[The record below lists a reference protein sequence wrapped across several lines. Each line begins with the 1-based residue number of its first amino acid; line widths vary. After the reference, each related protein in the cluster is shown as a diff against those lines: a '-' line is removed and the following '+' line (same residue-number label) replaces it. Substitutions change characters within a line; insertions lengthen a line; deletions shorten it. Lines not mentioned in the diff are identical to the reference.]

1 MIASIVAAVAAGFAG
16 WAAFSAMAMVQLE
29 RDRDKAAAEEQQLRQ
44 ARLVVVDAV
53 SVPLRSITRRVEAAA
68 SSSMAPEGWEKD
80 LPFVGVDVMATV
92 LNAGREPIRDLMVK
106 VTSGDATFGPK
117 ELGPLPPGA
126 EFWAAARMFSGAD
139 ETARVD
145 VYCRFRDAQGQAW
158 QIHNHG
164 GGPERLEP
172 DELEKWRHEARAF
185 DGEPMSDAE
194 RGRTSNKRNGLEGI
208 HHLRAASALPVEG
221 WVHSRLV
228 PKPGDHMTE
237 DDNRWHPSMDQAQQ
251 ALAPIS
257 PRPLRMRRLQGRRH
271 RLFPARRRRRD

>member
-29 RDRDKAAAEEQQLRQ
+29 RDRDKAAAEKQQLRQ

-53 SVPLRSITRRVEAAA
+53 TVPLRSITSRVEAAA
-68 SSSMAPEGWEKD
+68 SNPTVDEDWEKD

-92 LNAGREPIRDLMVK
+92 LNAGQEPIRDLMVK
-106 VTSGDATFGPK
+106 VTSGCATFGPK
-117 ELGPLPPGA
+117 ELGPMPPGA
-126 EFWAAARMFSGAD
+126 EFWAAARVFSGAD

-164 GGPERLEP
+164 DGPKRLEP

-185 DGEPMSDAE
+185 EAEPMSDAE
-194 RGRTSNKRNGLEGI
+194 RGRTYNNRNGLEGI
-208 HHLRAASALPVEG
+208 HRLRAASALPIEG
-221 WVHSRLV
+221 WVHYDLV
-228 PKPGDHMTE
+228 PKPGEHMAE
-237 DDNRWHPSMDQAQQ
+237 DDNRWPVWMDQANQTR
-251 ALAPIS
+251 
-257 PRPLRMRRLQGRRH
+257 RP
-271 RLFPARRRRRD
+271 D

>member
-1 MIASIVAAVAAGFAG
+1 
-16 WAAFSAMAMVQLE
+16 
-29 RDRDKAAAEEQQLRQ
+29 
-44 ARLVVVDAV
+44 
-53 SVPLRSITRRVEAAA
+53 
-68 SSSMAPEGWEKD
+68 
-80 LPFVGVDVMATV
+80 
-92 LNAGREPIRDLMVK
+92 MVK

-221 WVHSRLV
+221 WVPEVLSNPV
-228 PKPGDHMTE
+228 DE
-237 DDNRWHPSMDQAQQ
+237 PSQA
-251 ALAPIS
+251 ACWMAWSEGSGSTSLPSLKVA
-257 PRPLRMRRLQGRRH
+257 
-271 RLFPARRRRRD
+271 PARTLATRWGARIARHLFCADCISLNAIAIPAARLPGPFVTR